1 MHKKERSKL
10 QSCNLKHKYFICQVK
25 SAFTRLYNKESHMVP
40 YSVQDA
46 AKRTK
51 SAPPLDEEVFD
62 EEKEGDLDNDAN
74 EDDDDITKDA
84 MIKFNSKPK
93 TNSSRSNTKKNPNT
107 KIKGN
112 TSKKKNAKTKK

>member
-1 MHKKERSKL
+1 
-10 QSCNLKHKYFICQVK
+10 
-25 SAFTRLYNKESHMVP
+25 MVP

-51 SAPPLDEEVFD
+51 GATPLNEEVFD
-62 EEKEGDLDNDAN
+62 EENEGDLDNGVN

-84 MIKFNSKPK
+84 MIKFNSKSK
-93 TNSSRSNTKKNPNT
+93 TSSSRSSAKKNPNT

-112 TSKKKNAKTKK
+112 TSKKQAKAKTKK